1 MRVLPI
7 KYEETKDWLLN
18 VHYLKRMPVISYAF
32 GLFEDSDCLGIV
44 TFGLPASPSLCKGIC
59 GDEWSSKVIE
69 LNRMCFR
76 EQVKNGNSYLIS
88 QAMKFIP
95 KPMIVV
101 SYADTKFGHLGKVY
115 QASNF
120 IYTGITKER
129 TDGSPKK
136 EGSHSRHDVDYT
148 KRVDRSAKH
157 RYVFISAN
165 KSDRKKILNALNYKV
180 QPYPQ
185 GTPSRYDINHKPITQ
200 GTLL

>member
-18 VHYLKRMPVISYAF
+18 VHYMKRMPVISYAF
-32 GLFEDSDCLGIV
+32 GLFQDSDCLGIV
-44 TFGLPASPSLCKGIC
+44 TFGLPASPFLCKGIC
-59 GDEWSSKVIE
+59 GDEWASKVIE

-76 EQVKNGNSYLIS
+76 QQVKNGNSYLIS
-88 QAMKFIP
+88 QAMKFMP

-115 QASNF
+115 QACNF
-120 IYTGITKER
+120 MYTGITKER
-129 TDGSPKK
+129 TDGAPKE
-136 EGSHSRHDVDYT
+136 EGSHSRHGVDYT

-165 KSDRKKILNALNYKV
+165 KQDRKKILRDLNYSV
-180 QPYPQ
+180 EPYPN
-185 GTPSRYDINHKPITQ
+185 GTPDRYEINYKPITQ
-200 GTLL
+200 GALF